1 MWLDGTEFIS
11 PLIWKIVHE
20 VTGQYLKIKS
30 IIILSIIESS
40 LLYENFSNQTQT
52 NPI

>member
-1 MWLDGTEFIS
+1 MVQNSF
-11 PLIWKIVHE
+11 PLLYEKIVHE